1 MDINNNSDKKSV
13 DDYQPKFDDVE
24 HKKDYNMTSNDDVD
38 DDDNEIV
45 LLATDMKQSHAIH
58 HVKVIQFHFCR

>member
-1 MDINNNSDKKSV
+1 MDINNNGDEKSV
-13 DDYQPKFDDVE
+13 DDYHSKFDDVE
-24 HKKDYNMTSNDDVD
+24 QKKNFNMTSN